1 MGGVKMKKL
10 PVKVDELAF
19 SMSFNSYDSTDY
31 LDTETGELVNIP
43 VELENFDFD
52 DELEVKRLPD
62 WMKEILPAAR
72 EIAEETGRYYAV
84 PKIPSYEIYNLME
97 EFAETMSDVKLRN
110 KLLRALNGRGAF
122 GRFKDVLCDYPK
134 EQDRWFRMEEE
145 YLEQQAREW
154 LEELEIEPE

>member
-1 MGGVKMKKL
+1 MKKL

-19 SMSFNSYDSTDY
+19 SMSFNSYDATDY

-43 VELENFDFD
+43 VELQNFDFD
-52 DELEVKRLPD
+52 DQPAIKRLPD

-97 EFAETMSDVKLRN
+97 EFAETRSDDRLRN
-110 KLLRALNGRGAF
+110 KLFRALNGRGAF
-122 GRFKDVLCDYPK
+122 RRFKDVLYDYP
-134 EQDRWFRMEEE
+134 EERDRWFRMEEE

-154 LEELEIEPE
+154 LEELEIEPV